1 MHATITPQFA
11 LPPACPGLLSPH
23 LLLHWGC
30 PLVLC
35 NPPPAPSSGSRGVIS
50 HPLPTAADRP
60 QGCALAPG
68 KGFSPHWATGQPP
81 QMPCMHLRVL
91 TPLPWGGHPADS
103 QAPPRHLSHRLASP
117 WLRVASLSHY
127 PLQPPPSCQRTH
139 PHRLAL
145 GWQEGPSCHPH
156 PPSSTT
162 SSSCDCRGGSG
173 VKQTKR
179 QNQTR
184 YMQYLSVCT
193 CKV

>member
-1 MHATITPQFA
+1 MPCPQPALGSCLPISCCIGGAPWCSATPPGPILGLQRGHFA
-11 LPPACPGLLSPH
+11 SPAHSSGQTSGVCPGPRQGLLPSLGH
-23 LLLHWGC
+23 R
-30 PLVLC
+30 
-35 NPPPAPSSGSRGVIS
+35 PAPPDAVHAPTRS
-50 HPLPTAADRP
+50 HPPTLGRP
-60 QGCALAPG
+60 PCRQPG
-68 KGFSPHWATGQPP
+68 S
-81 QMPCMHLRVL
+81 
-91 TPLPWGGHPADS
+91 
-103 QAPPRHLSHRLASP
+103 PRHLSHRLASP